1 MRLLFLALLMICVS
15 VGAQENLALQGGPM
29 QKSSTA
35 PGVEGNAVTITS
47 QDAAKSATDAGWASL
62 KQGDAD
68 SAVRHFNRAA
78 STNPHST
85 DAYWG
90 LGVATAQ
97 QRKFDVAVRS
107 FERALALD
115 SSNVRLVA
123 DAGLA
128 YVRRAVSDGLDPQ
141 ERDANLKTALQLCDR
156 AEKLDPAYAPLYAN
170 RAFALAYLSEYDRA
184 WASIEDAE
192 RLDRTSVDPKLVAYL
207 SDKKPRPAPASMA
220 RSPASET
227 GKLAPQP
234 EIQLATLPAKQAD
247 TAAAPQAEQQSAM
260 EAGSALQKKLK
271 VVGSKPARQQ
281 GSDKRNCLDLPSNEE
296 IIRCVYP
303 RR

>member
-1 MRLLFLALLMICVS
+1 M
-15 VGAQENLALQGGPM
+15 
-29 QKSSTA
+29 
-35 PGVEGNAVTITS
+35 S
-47 QDAAKSATDAGWASL
+47 QDAAKSATDAGWTSL

-78 STNPHST
+78 SMNPHSA

-107 FERALALD
+107 FERAHALD
-115 SSNVRLVA
+115 SSNVRLAA

-128 YVRRAVSDGLDPQ
+128 YARRAVSDDLDPQ
-141 ERDANLKTALQLCDR
+141 ERDANLKIALQWCDR
-156 AEKLDPAYAPLYAN
+156 AEKLDPAYAPLYVN

-207 SDKKPRPAPASMA
+207 SDKKPRPASASMA
-220 RSPASET
+220 RSPAAAET
-227 GKLAPQP
+227 GKLAPRP
-234 EIQLATLPAKQAD
+234 GIQLAKLPAKQAD
-247 TAAAPQAEQQSAM
+247 P
-260 EAGSALQKKLK
+260 EAGSAPEKKLK
-271 VVGSKPARQQ
+271 VIGSQPARQQ
-281 GSDKRNCLDLPSNEE
+281 GSDKRNCLDLPTNEE
-296 IIRCVYP
+296 VIRCVYP
-303 RR
+303 RREK